1 MTGIARAEITV
12 DADIAT
18 AFDVFTGE
26 VNAWYRVDRYTVSD
40 PTRATNLSF

>member
-18 AFDVFTGE
+18 AFNVFTGE
-26 VNAWYRVDRYTVSD
+26 FGWS
-40 PTRATNLSF
+40 